1 MAEGVFICLINFAW
15 LTVGKVVGSLS
26 PEVIEKWGDMA
37 LKDMAWWYC
46 GDGLMASVKD
56 HVLISVE
63 FLGGQNNNVAS

>member
-15 LTVGKVVGSLS
+15 LTVRKVVGSPSL
-26 PEVIEKWGDMA
+26 EVIEKWGDMA
-37 LKDMAWWYC
+37 LKDMAWGYC
-46 GDGLMASVKD
+46 GDGLMASMKD